1 MYAEI
6 AVNIEAG
13 LANNFHYHVPRDLE
27 ETVQVGCL
35 VEVEF
40 GQRLAQGIVLAF
52 SDDAPVADTKPVISL
67 IGDAPVVRPWQI
79 ELAQW
84 LSEQYLTP
92 LNLCLR
98 LLLPPGLT
106 RMSDITLAVNPYW
119 DGSGRLTETQAE
131 LISLLRQKGD
141 MRGRQLKRALPK
153 MDWQTAANQL
163 VKRGVLQRGSVLDP
177 PKSRPKEV
185 RTAELSAGPR
195 QIKAAAMQ
203 LGRANKQAD
212 LLDWL
217 AASDDPLPPEDEAA
231 TAVNAAPQHLNKLLQ
246 AGLIQRSPAVQ
257 LVIGLKPLADV
268 PVQWREQFAQLPLP
282 VEQINPDNLVEWE
295 TAGLIEQIAEPA
307 RLGLAIPPRAIAEQ
321 LYRLRSG
328 QQYYQILTYL
338 ARAAAPVALTKLYA
352 ETESNINHLRK
363 LAALDLVKLG
373 SEEVW
378 RDPLADKDFAP
389 SEAPPLTHDQEQ
401 AWRPI
406 EAAMLDGKGGD
417 GRRPFLLHG
426 VTGSG
431 KTEIYMRAID
441 LALERGQTA
450 IVLVPEIALTPQ
462 TVRRF
467 AARFPGRV
475 AVLHSRLSDGER
487 YDTWRRAR
495 QGLFDIVVG
504 PRSAL
509 FTPLNNLG
517 VIVLDEEHDGS
528 YKQGPPIPPP
538 YYHAR
543 ETAVKLGQIVNATVI
558 LGSATP
564 DLVSYHRAQ
573 GGRYALIELPRRIMG
588 HRERLTAQAA
598 RIQRDSQ
605 YGPSGDDPEDA
616 WTIPLPPIQIVDLRQ
631 ELRAGNRTIFSR
643 ALRQAIDET
652 LARKEQAILFLN
664 RRGTASFVICR
675 DCGLTLKCPKCD
687 LPLTYHRPDLQL
699 VCHHCGRKEPSRH
712 ECPQCGSDRI
722 RHFGLGTE
730 QTEALVKAEWPD
742 ARVVRW
748 DSDTTAGRDTHETLL
763 ASFINQEADILVG
776 TQMIA
781 KGLDLPLV
789 TLVGVISADVSLGLP
804 DYQTGERAYQ
814 VLSQVAGRAGRGL
827 LGGRVIIQTYQPDH
841 YAIQA
846 AAEHDY
852 VSFYLEEIRFRTQH
866 GLPPFRRLARL
877 LLVDPINDRAQ
888 REAASLAK
896 ALRLHVRDKQL
907 GATEILGPTPAFFS
921 RIDGRYRWQILART
935 PDPVRLLTDFNI
947 PAPWFVDID
956 PESVL

>member
-27 ETVQVGCL
+27 ETVQIGCL

-40 GQRLAQGIVLAF
+40 GRRLAQGIIVAF
-52 SDDAPVADTKPVISL
+52 SDHAPVEETKPIISL
-67 IGDAPVVRPWQI
+67 IDDAPVVRPWQI
-79 ELAQW
+79 ELARW
-84 LSEQYLTP
+84 LSAQYLTP
-92 LNLCLR
+92 FNLCLR
-98 LLLPPGLT
+98 LLLPPGLS
-106 RMSDITLAVNPYW
+106 RMSDVTLGVNPYW

-131 LISLLRQKGD
+131 LVSLLRQKG
-141 MRGRQLKRALPK
+141 MLRGRQLKRTLPK
-153 MDWQTAANQL
+153 LDWQTAANQL
-163 VKRGVLQRGSVLDP
+163 VKREILQRGSILDP
-177 PKSRPKEV
+177 PRSRPKEI
-185 RTAELSAGPR
+185 RTAELIGGPR
-195 QIKAAAMQ
+195 QIKAAALK
-203 LGRANKQAD
+203 LGRSSKQAD
-212 LLDWL
+212 LLHWL
-217 AASDDPLPPEDEAA
+217 AEQADPLPLASDALAA
-231 TAVNAAPQHLNKLLQ
+231 TEASKQHLSKLAE
-246 AGLIQRSPAVQ
+246 AGLIHYSPAATLVIAADGRDAPPKWRDLLEQLPQPAVQ
-257 LVIGLKPLADV
+257 VDPDDLAAL
-268 PVQWREQFAQLPLP
+268 QAA
-282 VEQINPDNLVEWE
+282 NLVELVE
-295 TAGLIEQIAEPA
+295 EPA
-307 RLGLAIPPRAIAEQ
+307 RLGLAIPGRAINEQ
-321 LYRLRSG
+321 LYRLRNG
-328 QQYYQILTYL
+328 ERYYQILTYL
-338 ARAAAPVALTKLYA
+338 ARAAAPVSLTNLYA
-352 ETESNINHLRK
+352 DTGSTIGHLRK
-363 LAALDLVKLG
+363 LVALDLVRLG

-378 RDPLADKDFAP
+378 RDPLADKDFVP
-389 SEAPPLTHDQEQ
+389 SEAPPLTHDQTQ
-401 AWRPI
+401 AWEKIRAVMI
-406 EAAMLDGKGGD
+406 GAE
-417 GRRPFLLHG
+417 RERPFLLHG

-431 KTEIYMRAID
+431 KTEIYMQAID

-509 FTPLNNLG
+509 FTPLDNLG

-528 YKQGPPIPPP
+528 YKQGPPVPPP

-543 ETAVKLGQIVNATVI
+543 ETAVQLGQIVGATVI

-573 GGRYALIELPRRIMG
+573 GGRYQLIELPRRIMG
-588 HRERLTAQAA
+588 HRGRLTTQAA
-598 RIQRDSQ
+598 RLQRASQ
-605 YGPSGDDPEDA
+605 YRQASDDPEDA
-616 WTIPLPPIQIVDLRQ
+616 WTIPLPPIQLVDLRQ

-643 ALRQAIDET
+643 ALRQAIDQT
-652 LARKEQAILFLN
+652 LERQEQAILFLN
-664 RRGTASFVICR
+664 RRGTASFIICR
-675 DCGLTLKCPKCD
+675 DCGLLLKCPRCD
-687 LPLTYHRPDLQL
+687 MPLTYHRPELSL
-699 VCHHCGRKEPSRH
+699 SCHHCGRKEPHHR

-722 RHFGLGTE
+722 RYFGLGTE
-730 QTEALVKAEWPD
+730 QVEALVKAEWPE
-742 ARVVRW
+742 ARIVRW
-748 DSDTTAGRDTHETLL
+748 DRDTTAGRDTHESLL

-804 DYQTGERAYQ
+804 DYQTGERAFQ
-814 VLSQVAGRAGRGL
+814 VLAQVAGRAGRGL

-852 VSFYLEEIRFRTQH
+852 ISFYLEEIRFRTQH
-866 GLPPFRRLARL
+866 GLPPFRRLIRL
-877 LLVDPINDRAQ
+877 LIIDPIHDRAQ
-888 REAASLAK
+888 QEATRLAK
-896 ALRLHVRDKQL
+896 ALRLHIREKQL
-907 GATEILGPTPAFFS
+907 GATEILGPTPPFFS
-921 RIDGRYRWQILART
+921 RIDGRYRWHILVRT
-935 PDPVRLLTDFNI
+935 PDPIRLLTDFDI
-947 PAPWFVDID
+947 PAPWIVDID